1 MKLEE
6 LEKTVAVAAAI
17 AKLALQIGISI
28 GVLAIIIYCG
38 RIDYYPTGVTIGD
51 SFLFI
56 AASLAASFTYALVVL
71 GLFSAGIA
79 LSPILRYLQRIA
91 VFATNIIR
99 RNRVEKVREFVNFPP
114 IGWDKLG
121 VAVFGLF
128 MLLIITLKATSDFD
142 VGFGLLAG
150 ALLMGLIY
158 GLWHTE
164 PPKAVSGTKGSERKV
179 KIGLA
184 IVVVLIPLIA
194 TKSQGSILDQTMRLI
209 GVRNEAA
216 VVQISEKYAKFLES
230 NGVTAE
236 SPITKD
242 GAIYKRASIL
252 FQGIGTN
259 AVVEIGR
266 VKLVLPASDLSIASN
281 GTLTNTSSR
290 TVHPSAA
297 LQAATP
303 LK

>member
-6 LEKTVAVAAAI
+6 LEKPVAVASAI
-17 AKLALQIGISI
+17 AKLALQVGISI

-56 AASLAASFTYALVVL
+56 AASLAASFTYALIVL

-79 LSPILRYLQRIA
+79 LSPILRYVQKVA
-91 VFATNIIR
+91 VWVPNITSP
-99 RNRVEKVREFVNFPP
+99 NRVEKVRQFVNFPP

-121 VAVFGLF
+121 VVVFGLF
-128 MLLIITLKATSDFD
+128 MLLIIALKAASDFE
-142 VGFGLLAG
+142 VGFGLLGG

-164 PPKAVSGTKGSERKV
+164 PPKAFAGTERSERKA

-184 IVVVLIPLIA
+184 IVAVLVPLIA
-194 TKSQGSILDQTMRLI
+194 TKSQGSILDQAMHLI
-209 GVRNEAA
+209 GVRNEAV

-230 NGVTAE
+230 NGVTPE

-242 GAIYKRASIL
+242 GAIYQGATIL

-259 AVVEIGR
+259 AAVEIDG
-266 VKLVLPASDLSIASN
+266 VKLVLPATDLAIASN
-281 GTLTNTSSR
+281 DRSGR
-290 TVHPSAA
+290 
-297 LQAATP
+297 
-303 LK
+303 